1 MVPSARED
9 APGPGGRPRPGREE
23 AERLVETTYRRVFA
37 TLYRMTGG
45 NHELAADLTQE
56 TYRKAWQSLD
66 RFQGRS
72 SLWTWL
78 YRIAY
83 TTFLDHLRR
92 PRPVPIEDA
101 VPDPPAPD
109 PSPAE
114 RAEARELADRL
125 RRAVLELP
133 ETLRFTVAARY
144 WGELSAR
151 EIASAEGVSRIAV
164 HKRLRRAHALLRA
177 ALEELS

>member
-9 APGPGGRPRPGREE
+9 APGPGDRPRLGREE

-37 TLYRMTGG
+37 ALYRMTGG
-45 NHELAADLTQE
+45 DHDLAADLTQE
-56 TYRKAWQSLD
+56 TYRKAWQALD

-72 SLWTWL
+72 SPWTWL

-92 PRPVPIEDA
+92 PRPLPMAD
-101 VPDPPAPD
+101 DSPD
-109 PSPAE
+109 PSDPGPSPAD
-114 RAEARELADRL
+114 RAEARDLASLL
-125 RRAVLELP
+125 RRAVLDLP
-133 ETLRFTVAARY
+133 ESLGFTIAARY

-151 EIASAEGVSRIAV
+151 EIAAAEGISRIAV
-164 HKRLRRAHALLRA
+164 HKRLRKAHALLRA